1 MERRSLLPR
10 PYAGLSLLITCEE
23 TIVLYDDPA
32 LVAIAAIT
40 GDALPERLWRYDTAT
55 ADPVA
60 DLAQALH
67 STAIEFTGTT
77 QVLARALA
85 KLGEQCQRQLAT
97 LTSRAALARP
107 HGLDTDSVHLVQL
120 LERHDT
126 LRETL
131 LASYTL
137 WRRHRP
143 ASRDP
148 RIRYLLTR
156 PYDPTGGV
164 LTLATPDDGE
174 SWLVCPDAVAAA
186 AYDTR
191 FADRIIGQIHT
202 SSDGWRPTAYT
213 HPEHQRTCPHLV
225 YPLPAAADEAAACR
239 SLLRWWAL
247 RDSPQ
252 WGNRTPDQLS
262 TEEQA
267 ALAA

>member
-1 MERRSLLPR
+1 VK
-10 PYAGLSLLITCEE
+10 E

-55 ADPVA
+55 PDPVA

-67 STAIEFTGTT
+67 STAIEFTGST

-85 KLGEQCQRQLAT
+85 KLREQCERQLAV
-97 LTSRAALARP
+97 LSSRATLARP
-107 HGLDTDSVHLVQL
+107 HGLDAEAVHLVQL

-126 LRETL
+126 LREAL
-131 LASYTL
+131 LASYAL

-148 RIRYLLTR
+148 RIRYLLAR

-164 LTLATPDDGE
+164 LTLATPDGGE
-174 SWLVCPDAVAAA
+174 VWLVSPDAVAAA
-186 AYDTR
+186 AYGTR
-191 FADRIIGQIHT
+191 FAERIVGQIHAGP
-202 SSDGWRPTAYT
+202 DGWTPTAYT

-225 YPLPAAADEAAACR
+225 YTLPVAEDEAAACR

-252 WGNRTPDQLS
+252 GRNRTPDQLS

>member
-1 MERRSLLPR
+1 M
-10 PYAGLSLLITCEE
+10 
-23 TIVLYDDPA
+23 LYDDPA

-67 STAIEFTGTT
+67 STAIEFTGST

-107 HGLDTDSVHLVQL
+107 HGLDTDTVHLVQL

-126 LRETL
+126 LREAL

-164 LTLATPDDGE
+164 LTLATGDDGE

-186 AYDTR
+186 AYGTR
-191 FADRIIGQIHT
+191 FAERIIGQVHT

-213 HPEHQRTCPHLV
+213 NPEHQRTCPHLV
-225 YPLPAAADEAAACR
+225 YPLPAADDEAAACR

-252 WGNRTPDQLS
+252 WANRTPDQLS
-262 TEEQA
+262 TEERA
-267 ALAA
+267 ALVA

>member
-1 MERRSLLPR
+1 M
-10 PYAGLSLLITCEE
+10 
-23 TIVLYDDPA
+23 LYDDPA

-55 ADPVA
+55 GDPVG

-67 STAIEFTGTT
+67 STAIEYTGST

-85 KLGEQCQRQLAT
+85 KLREQCERQLVT
-97 LTSRAALARP
+97 LTNRAVLARP
-107 HGLDTDSVHLVQL
+107 HGLDADSVHLVQL

-126 LRETL
+126 LRESL

-156 PYDPTGGV
+156 PYDPAGGV
-164 LTLATPDDGE
+164 LTLATPDNGE
-174 SWLVCPDAVAAA
+174 VWLVSPDAVAAA
-186 AYDTR
+186 AYGTR
-191 FADRIIGQIHT
+191 MADRIIGQIHT
-202 SSDGWRPTAYT
+202 GPDGWAPTAYT
-213 HPEHQRTCPHLV
+213 HPAHQRTCPHLV
-225 YPLPAAADEAAACR
+225 YPLPVVEDEAAACR

-252 WGNRTPDQLS
+252 WRNRTPDQLS

-267 ALAA
+267 ALAT

>member
-1 MERRSLLPR
+1 M
-10 PYAGLSLLITCEE
+10 
-23 TIVLYDDPA
+23 LYDDPA
-32 LVAIAAIT
+32 LVAIAAMT

-55 ADPVA
+55 PDPVG

-67 STAIEFTGTT
+67 STAIEYTGST

-85 KLGEQCQRQLAT
+85 KLREQCERQLVT
-97 LTSRAALARP
+97 LTNRAVLARP
-107 HGLDTDSVHLVQL
+107 HGLDSDTVHLVQL
-120 LERHDT
+120 LERHDA
-126 LRETL
+126 LRESL

-156 PYDPTGGV
+156 PYDPTGGM
-164 LTLATPDDGE
+164 LTLATGDDPPGDI
-174 SWLVCPDAVAAA
+174 WLVSPDAVAAA
-186 AYDTR
+186 AYGTR
-191 FADRIIGQIHT
+191 FAERIIGQIQ
-202 SSDGWRPTAYT
+202 SGSDGWAPTAYT

-225 YPLPAAADEAAACR
+225 YPLPPAEDEASACR

-252 WGNRTPDQLS
+252 WRNRTPDQLS

>member
-1 MERRSLLPR
+1 VK
-10 PYAGLSLLITCEE
+10 E

-55 ADPVA
+55 GDPVA

-67 STAIEFTGTT
+67 STAIEFTGST

-85 KLGEQCQRQLAT
+85 KLREQCERQLVV
-97 LTSRAALARP
+97 LTSRAVLARP
-107 HGLDTDSVHLVQL
+107 HGLDAEAVHLVQL

-126 LRETL
+126 LRESL

-148 RIRYLLTR
+148 RIRYLLAR

-174 SWLVCPDAVAAA
+174 VWLVSPDAVAAA
-186 AYDTR
+186 AYGTR
-191 FADRIIGQIHT
+191 FAERIIGQIHA
-202 SSDGWRPTAYT
+202 SPDGWRPTAYT

-225 YPLPAAADEAAACR
+225 YPLPVAEDEAAACR

-252 WGNRTPDQLS
+252 GRNRTPDQLS
-262 TEEQA
+262 TQEQA